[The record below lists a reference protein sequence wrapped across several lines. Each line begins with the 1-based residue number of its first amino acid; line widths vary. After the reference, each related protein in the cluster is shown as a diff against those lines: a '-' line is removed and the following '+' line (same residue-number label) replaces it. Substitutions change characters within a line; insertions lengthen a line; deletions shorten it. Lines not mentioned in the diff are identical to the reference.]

1 MWKEETNIH
10 GIDVASTRALGEYVQ
25 RAWDAGKQS

>member
-10 GIDVASTRALGEYVQ
+10 GIDVEKTRELGAYVQ